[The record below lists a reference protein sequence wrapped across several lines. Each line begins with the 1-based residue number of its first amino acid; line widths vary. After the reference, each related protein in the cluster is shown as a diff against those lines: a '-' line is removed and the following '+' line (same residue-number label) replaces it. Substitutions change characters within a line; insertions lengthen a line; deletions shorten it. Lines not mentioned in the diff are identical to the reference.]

1 MPILI
6 REIQQKDNKAIANV
20 IRTVFISDDYPKT
33 GTAFEDPQLNQMFET
48 YQQPNS
54 IYFVV
59 ESSNQ
64 IVGGAGVSPLQN
76 SDENICELQK
86 MYFLEEA
93 RGKGLGFQMIQK
105 CLEKAKEFGF
115 EKCYLETLPEMKNAQ
130 KLYQKVGFQYI
141 DSPLGETGHSS
152 CPVWMIK
159 VL

>member
-59 ESSNQ
+59 ESGNQ

-76 SDENICELQK
+76 SEASICELQK

-105 CLEKAKEFGF
+105 CLEKAKEFGYQ
-115 EKCYLETLPEMKNAQ
+115 KCYLETLPEMKNAQ